1 MSIKKSEIIKKVI
14 LSLSFII
21 LCVFLLTACSKS
33 KISQDVSI
41 NVLSEY
47 RKNLFV
53 SKTNFCVATFTSG
66 QREENYVMDGN
77 NTALVDFGVLT
88 VKFDNYTSQ
97 SLPKFELKINND
109 LYAGEFEHNPYD
121 NTFVFDIQK
130 QVNDNDTLNLY
141 LIDFDQSTLLQC
153 FSKNW
158 NINYKQAH
166 NIFTE
171 KYKTE
176 IANHLFDDML
186 KGEVYIKI
194 VSDDKELK
202 NFYWYVLLVCQN
214 GDMYSSLI
222 DVNSGEI
229 VQN

>member
-1 MSIKKSEIIKKVI
+1 MNIKKPKFIKKII
-14 LSLSFII
+14 LSITFII
-21 LCVFLLTACSKS
+21 LSMFLLNACSKVNNHQELS
-33 KISQDVSI
+33 T

-53 SKTNFCVATFTSG
+53 SRTNFCTATFTSG
-66 QREENYVMDGN
+66 QREENYIMDGN
-77 NTALVDFGVLT
+77 NTKLVDFGVLT
-88 VKFDNYTSQ
+88 VKFNSYTSQ

-141 LIDFDQSTLLQC
+141 LVDFDQSTLMQC
-153 FSKNW
+153 FSKTW
-158 NINYKQAH
+158 KVNYKQAQ

-176 IANHLFDDML
+176 IEGHLTDNIL

-229 VQN
+229 LQN

>member
-1 MSIKKSEIIKKVI
+1 MNIKKLKIVRKII

-21 LCVFLLTACSKS
+21 LSVFVLNACSKVNNP
-33 KISQDVSI
+33 QEVST

-66 QREENYVMDGN
+66 QREENYIMDGS
-77 NTALVDFGVLT
+77 NTKLVDFGVLT

-109 LYAGEFEHNPYD
+109 LYTGEFEHNPYD

-130 QVNDNDTLNLY
+130 QVSDNDTLNLY
-141 LIDFDQSTLLQC
+141 LVDFDQSTLLQC
-153 FSKNW
+153 CSKNW
-158 NINYKQAH
+158 KINYKQAH
-166 NIFTE
+166 TIFTE

-176 IANHLFDDML
+176 ITSHTTDNVL

-194 VSDDKELK
+194 VSDDKDLK